1 MACVDSCRH
10 GAIAIEDTIEA
21 YNARIDPTR
30 CVGCGLCE
38 KTCPQMVSP
47 SSLRPL
53 EWLEGWAK
61 DTSLRMASSSGGLAT
76 AISEA
81 FVASNGLVCSCAQE
95 GGEFRFHLTADADY
109 LRRAQGSRYVK
120 SNPLGAYRE
129 VREALQGGQGSLHP
143 VFPCRSCCD
152 ALTSLEAVLSQFPPL
167 HHRPYLS
174 WFTVPQRSEADSPG
188 RRRVTA
194 CLVG

>member
-1 MACVDSCRH
+1 MSNVGTRTVCKKDMCAGCMACVDSCRH

-53 EWLEGWAK
+53 EWLQGWAK
-61 DTSLRMASSSGGLAT
+61 DTSLRMSSSSGGLAT

-95 GGEFRFHLTADADY
+95 GGEFRFHLTSDADY
-109 LRRAQGSRYVK
+109 LRRAQGSKYVK

-129 VREALQGGQGSLHP
+129 VREALQGGQRVLFIGLPCQVAAMRNLSLIHI
-143 VFPCRSCCD
+143 
-152 ALTSLEAVLSQFPPL
+152 
-167 HHRPYLS
+167 
-174 WFTVPQRSEADSPG
+174 
-188 RRRVTA
+188 
-194 CLVG
+194 